1 MRKGR
6 YSFFELMLHT
16 DSEKGI
22 KFITNSLSLEMELEL
37 RNLLFDIFEEVM
49 FLMSSDLFLEMNSG
63 EMYQF
68 ELEKIDNKLIQ
79 CSFYKI
85 NNQRTRKELSSKI
98 ITLGQF
104 INTGLKNVIDT
115 VVGLRDLSNEM
126 NRLFNEYVDQKSIKN
141 FVYNPSY

>member
-1 MRKGR
+1 VRKGR